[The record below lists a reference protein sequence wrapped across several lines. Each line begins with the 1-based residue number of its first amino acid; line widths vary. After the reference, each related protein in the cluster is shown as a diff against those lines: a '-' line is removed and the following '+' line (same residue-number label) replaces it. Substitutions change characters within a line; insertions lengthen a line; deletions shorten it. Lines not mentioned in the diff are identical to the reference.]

1 MMNTPADKIL
11 SKASEVAREAL
22 AKALGGKDI
31 HVTSTETTLIQ
42 GTGEHLLRMT
52 AVVPGKPNAPQQVVV
67 GAAGNVIDLAKLEAA
82 VGRRLFVPDIGG
94 IPALRLPVPAR
105 VTIDPTTND
114 LTLPHCK
121 EEAERIT
128 VTVPK
133 SGVKPKA
140 DVYLLS
146 DTTGSMSSIIEAV
159 KAGAGTIVGNPALA
173 GFDVAYGVGNYKDFP
188 NDPYAFQ
195 HQLAPTTNTADVTA
209 AIAVWA
215 ASGGGDGSEAQ
226 LFALHRLATDAAI
239 GWRPDAR
246 RIVLWFGDF
255 PGHDP
260 VCTAL
265 TGEAADVTEGSATA
279 ELVAA
284 AITVVAVSTTT
295 GVPAALDDDPAA
307 DAGDYAA
314 ACGGIGGTPGQAT
327 RITAATGGSHTTGID
342 AGAIV
347 ATLTALIEAAVT
359 ATGNVRLVPSAGIAD
374 FVDSISPPA
383 GYGPL
388 PGDNEHVLPFDVVW
402 RGTHKCEPK
411 DQVFTG
417 TLDVV
422 ADGVVVASKKVR
434 ITVPACRYHHS
445 VEMLCGTHKGHDE
458 RCESVVPGRYATA
471 VTIYNPSA
479 CTVIIE
485 KYFAPLV
492 LREEAIGREPRTVP
506 AQPFA
511 KIKLGPGEATMD
523 DCCSLEEAI
532 GHTGGAFTLGVLDL
546 VADHRLEVVAIHTAT
561 GQERGGTSIHTR
573 PIEPRVL

>member
-31 HVTSTETTLIQ
+31 HVTSTETTLVQ
-42 GTGEHLLRMT
+42 DTGEHLLRMT
-52 AVVPGKPNAPQQVVV
+52 ATVPGKPNAPQQVVV
-67 GAAGNVIDLAKLEAA
+67 GAAGSVIDLAKLEAA

-94 IPALRLPVPAR
+94 IPALRLLVQQGDDRSHHQQPDAAGIPA
-105 VTIDPTTND
+105 
-114 LTLPHCK
+114 
-121 EEAERIT
+121 EAERIT

-195 HQLAPTTNTADVTA
+195 HQLYADDLHRRGHRGDRGL
-209 AIAVWA
+209 
-215 ASGGGDGSEAQ
+215 GGERRRRRLGGPA
-226 LFALHRLATDAAI
+226 LALHRLATDAVI

-246 RIVLWFGDF
+246 RIVLSLSNY

-284 AITVVAVSTTT
+284 TITVVAVSTTT

-327 RITAATGGSHTTGID
+327 RISGGNQQ
-342 AGAIV
+342 
-347 ATLTALIEAAVT
+347 LAVPPGST
-359 ATGNVRLVPSAGIAD
+359 RVPS
-374 FVDSISPPA
+374 SP
-383 GYGPL
+383 
-388 PGDNEHVLPFDVVW
+388 
-402 RGTHKCEPK
+402 R
-411 DQVFTG
+411 
-417 TLDVV
+417 
-422 ADGVVVASKKVR
+422 S
-434 ITVPACRYHHS
+434 
-445 VEMLCGTHKGHDE
+445 
-458 RCESVVPGRYATA
+458 
-471 VTIYNPSA
+471 
-479 CTVIIE
+479 
-485 KYFAPLV
+485 
-492 LREEAIGREPRTVP
+492 
-506 AQPFA
+506 
-511 KIKLGPGEATMD
+511 
-523 DCCSLEEAI
+523 
-532 GHTGGAFTLGVLDL
+532 
-546 VADHRLEVVAIHTAT
+546 
-561 GQERGGTSIHTR
+561 R
-573 PIEPRVL
+573 P